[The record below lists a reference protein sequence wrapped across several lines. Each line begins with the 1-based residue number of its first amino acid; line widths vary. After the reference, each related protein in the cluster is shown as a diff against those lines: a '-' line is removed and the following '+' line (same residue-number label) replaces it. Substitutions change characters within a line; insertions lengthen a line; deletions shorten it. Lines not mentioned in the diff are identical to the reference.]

1 VFHRIL
7 MLAHRKGV
15 NDMRIAIPMVD
26 GRLAQ
31 HFGHCEKFA
40 FVDVDPLTKEVT
52 ATTEVPAP
60 EHQPGLLPPWLK
72 ERGVNLVIAGGMGSR
87 AHSLF
92 QAASIEVLTG
102 APAESASTLVRQ
114 YLDGKLVTGDN
125 ACDH

>member
-1 VFHRIL
+1 MIRESSITE
-7 MLAHRKGV
+7 RK
-15 NDMRIAIPMVD
+15 NTHMRIAIPMAD

-40 FVDVDPLTKEVT
+40 LIDVDPLTKQIT
-52 ATTEVPAP
+52 ANAEMLAP

-87 AHSLF
+87 AQMLF
-92 QAASIEVLTG
+92 KAAGVEVLTG
-102 APAESASTLVRQ
+102 APSESAATLVRE
-114 YLDGKLVTGDN
+114 YLDGKLVTGAN

>member
-1 VFHRIL
+1 MIFHRKENT
-7 MLAHRKGV
+7 H
-15 NDMRIAIPMVD
+15 MRIAIPMAD

-40 FVDVDPLTKEVT
+40 LVDVDPVTKEIT
-52 ATTEVPAP
+52 ASTEVEAP

-72 ERGVNLVIAGGMGSR
+72 ERGVNLIIAGGMGSR

-102 APAESASTLVRQ
+102 ALAETAAILVRQ

>member
-1 VFHRIL
+1 
-7 MLAHRKGV
+7 
-15 NDMRIAIPMVD
+15 MRIAVPVSN

-40 FVDVDPLTKEVT
+40 LVDVDPATKAIT
-52 ATTEVPAP
+52 ASTEVEAP

-72 ERGVNLVIAGGMGSR
+72 ERGVNLIIAGGMGSR

-92 QAASIEVLTG
+92 QEASIEVVTG
-102 APAESASTLVRQ
+102 APSDSAAAIIRQ
-114 YLDGKLVTGDN
+114 YLDGNLVTGDN

>member
-1 VFHRIL
+1 
-7 MLAHRKGV
+7 MK
-15 NDMRIAIPMVD
+15 IAIPVA
-26 GRLAQ
+26 GGFLAQ

-40 FVDVDPLTKEVT
+40 LVDVDPATKEIT
-52 ATTEVPAP
+52 SSTEVAAP

-92 QAASIEVLTG
+92 QAEGIEVLTG
-102 APAESASTLVRQ
+102 APAESAAALVRK
-114 YLDGKLVTGDN
+114 YLDGQLVTGAN

>member
-1 VFHRIL
+1 
-7 MLAHRKGV
+7 
-15 NDMRIAIPMVD
+15 MRIAIPVAD

-40 FVDVDPLTKEVT
+40 LVDVDPATKEIT
-52 ATTEVPAP
+52 SSTEVEAP

-87 AHSLF
+87 AYTLF

-102 APAESASTLVRQ
+102 APAESAATLVRQ
-114 YLDGKLVTGDN
+114 YLDGTLVTGAN

>member
-1 VFHRIL
+1 
-7 MLAHRKGV
+7 
-15 NDMRIAIPMVD
+15 MRIAIPIAK

-40 FVDVDPLTKEVT
+40 LVDVDPATKET
-52 ATTEVPAP
+52 TGSTEVVAP

-92 QAASIEVLTG
+92 QAAAIEVLTG
-102 APAESASTLVRQ
+102 APTETAPTLVRQ
-114 YLDGKLVTGDN
+114 YLDGKLVDPRKRL
-125 ACDH
+125 

>member
-1 VFHRIL
+1 MIFHRKENT
-7 MLAHRKGV
+7 H
-15 NDMRIAIPMVD
+15 MRIAIPMAD

-40 FVDVDPLTKEVT
+40 LVDVDPVTKEITVS
-52 ATTEVPAP
+52 TEVEAP

-72 ERGVNLVIAGGMGSR
+72 ERGVNLIIAGGMGSR

-102 APAESASTLVRQ
+102 APAESAAILVRQ
-114 YLDGKLVTGDN
+114 YLDGNLVTGEN

>member
-1 VFHRIL
+1 MIFHRKENT
-7 MLAHRKGV
+7 H
-15 NDMRIAIPMVD
+15 MRIAIPMAD

-40 FVDVDPLTKEVT
+40 LVDVDPVTKEIT
-52 ATTEVPAP
+52 ASTEVEAP

-72 ERGVNLVIAGGMGSR
+72 ERGVNLIIAGGMGSR

-102 APAESASTLVRQ
+102 ALAETTAILGAAVSG
-114 YLDGKLVTGDN
+114 GKLVTGDN